1 MGGNVIGIIVNIK
14 TYSVKGD
21 PGKELTE
28 ARLIENAGLEGD
40 FHAIGGERQISLLFA
55 ESSRPVRETNE
66 KGLCTSRF
74 KENITMRREA
84 PCDSVAPGVRF
95 VVGDALLEVSGETKH
110 CHEECALFRAGK
122 RCSLAGLNL
131 FAKVLKGGVIRV
143 GDEVTTVM
151 QGRYQL

>member
-1 MGGNVIGIIVNIK
+1 MRGIIEGIK
-14 TYSVKGD
+14 VYSAKGEA
-21 PGKELTE
+21 GKELTE

-40 FHAIGGERQISLLFA
+40 FHATGGERQISLLFA

-74 KENITMRREA
+74 KENITIRREA
-84 PCDSVAPGVRF
+84 PYGGAAPGGRF
-95 VVGDALLEVSGETKH
+95 AVGDALLEISGETKH
-110 CHEECALFRAGK
+110 CHEECALFQAGK

-143 GDEVTTVM
+143 GDEVSVIN
-151 QGRYQL
+151 